1 MPGPRG
7 LARRSA
13 EARCAGPRGVVA
25 HQRRK
30 GVRPR
35 RIDRDAGQ
43 RNGAGEGPQIPRNH
57 ANCAWRDGISEREAA
72 PIIKVGPSLF
82 RSGCRLRLNSQ
93 KVGSF
98 EKGDRGARILK
109 IQTLLQGNPRGL
121 TTGEI
126 ARRTGVNPRT
136 TYRDVRALEAMN
148 VPIYEH
154 QGRILIDPNYFIA
167 PVKFTLREAMAL
179 LMGVRLMHRHTD
191 EADPDVA
198 DAFTKLAAVMPAPV
212 AEYVHATVRQMA
224 ERAPNPLYS
233 RVLQTIALSWA
244 GQRTVRIWYP
254 STDHQA
260 KPRVI
265 EPYFLEPSLIG
276 HSSYVVARDR
286 GLGEMRTFKL
296 VRITRAEPMSD
307 TYQIPASFDINEYL
321 AGAWG
326 IFHSGEPVEVRL
338 RFYPPAAARV
348 KESIWHPSQRLDD
361 GPKGAVD
368 MTVTVTGTVEIT
380 PWILGW
386 GDAVEIL
393 APRELREKIA
403 AAGAKMAQRN
413 SAVAEPLTKRRLG
426 VASRKRDTVS
436 PP

>member
-1 MPGPRG
+1 M
-7 LARRSA
+7 
-13 EARCAGPRGVVA
+13 
-25 HQRRK
+25 
-30 GVRPR
+30 
-35 RIDRDAGQ
+35 
-43 RNGAGEGPQIPRNH
+43 
-57 ANCAWRDGISEREAA
+57 
-72 PIIKVGPSLF
+72 
-82 RSGCRLRLNSQ
+82 
-93 KVGSF
+93 GSF

-148 VPIYEH
+148 VPIYEDR
-154 QGRILIDPNYFIA
+154 GRILIDPNYFIA

-179 LMGVRLMHRHTD
+179 LMGVRLMHRHAD
-191 EADPDVA
+191 EADPDMA

-224 ERAPNPLYS
+224 ERPPNPAYS
-233 RVLQTIALSWA
+233 RILQTIALSWA
-244 GQRTVRIWYP
+244 GQKAVRIWYP
-254 STDHQA
+254 SADHEV

-276 HSSYVVARDR
+276 HGSYVVARDR

-296 VRITRAEPMSD
+296 ERITRAEQSSD
-307 TYQIPASFDINEYL
+307 TYQIPGDFDISRYL

-348 KESIWHPSQRLDD
+348 KESIWHPSQRISEDK
-361 GPKGAVD
+361 KGAVNL
-368 MTVTVTGTVEIT
+368 TVTVAGTVEIT

-386 GDAVEIL
+386 GDAVEVV
-393 APRELREKIA
+393 APRELRDKIA
-403 AAGAKMAQRN
+403 AAGLKMSSRN
-413 SAVAEPLTKRRLG
+413 SGLPNGKSVTKGKKPAL
-426 VASRKRDTVS
+426 APS
-436 PP
+436 

>member
-1 MPGPRG
+1 M
-7 LARRSA
+7 
-13 EARCAGPRGVVA
+13 
-25 HQRRK
+25 
-30 GVRPR
+30 
-35 RIDRDAGQ
+35 
-43 RNGAGEGPQIPRNH
+43 
-57 ANCAWRDGISEREAA
+57 
-72 PIIKVGPSLF
+72 
-82 RSGCRLRLNSQ
+82 
-93 KVGSF
+93 GSF

-148 VPIYEH
+148 VPIYEDR
-154 QGRILIDPNYFIA
+154 GRIVIDPNYFIA

-179 LMGVRLMHRHTD
+179 LMGVRLMSRHAD

-212 AEYVHATVRQMA
+212 AEYVHATVRQIA
-224 ERAPNPLYS
+224 ARPPNPTYS
-233 RVLQTIALSWA
+233 RILQTIALSWA
-244 GQRTVRIWYP
+244 GQKAVRIWYP
-254 STDHQA
+254 SADHEV

-276 HSSYVVARDR
+276 HSTYVVARDR
-286 GLGEMRTFKL
+286 GRGEMRTFKL
-296 VRITRAEPMSD
+296 ERISRAEQTSE
-307 TYQIPASFDINEYL
+307 TYQIPSDFDINRYL

-348 KESIWHPSQRLDD
+348 KESIWHPSQRLTEDR
-361 GPKGAVD
+361 KGVVTL
-368 MTVTVTGTVEIT
+368 TVTVAGTVEIT

-386 GDAVEIL
+386 GDVVEVL
-393 APRELREKIA
+393 APQELREKIGA
-403 AAGAKMAQRN
+403 TGLKMGERNRLHQPVVKNGGLRGDPRRLAAGG
-413 SAVAEPLTKRRLG
+413 TRRPRL
-426 VASRKRDTVS
+426 
-436 PP
+436 

>member
-1 MPGPRG
+1 
-7 LARRSA
+7 
-13 EARCAGPRGVVA
+13 
-25 HQRRK
+25 
-30 GVRPR
+30 
-35 RIDRDAGQ
+35 
-43 RNGAGEGPQIPRNH
+43 
-57 ANCAWRDGISEREAA
+57 
-72 PIIKVGPSLF
+72 
-82 RSGCRLRLNSQ
+82 
-93 KVGSF
+93 VGSF

-167 PVKFTLREAMAL
+167 PVKFALREAMAL

-265 EPYFLEPSLIG
+265 EPYFL
-276 HSSYVVARDR
+276 VARDR

>member
-1 MPGPRG
+1 M
-7 LARRSA
+7 
-13 EARCAGPRGVVA
+13 
-25 HQRRK
+25 
-30 GVRPR
+30 
-35 RIDRDAGQ
+35 
-43 RNGAGEGPQIPRNH
+43 
-57 ANCAWRDGISEREAA
+57 
-72 PIIKVGPSLF
+72 
-82 RSGCRLRLNSQ
+82 
-93 KVGSF
+93 GSF

-136 TYRDVRALEAMN
+136 TYRDIRALEAMN
-148 VPIYEH
+148 VPVYED
-154 QGRILIDPNYFIA
+154 GNRILIDPNHFVA
-167 PVKFTLREAMAL
+167 PVKFTLREAMAV

-198 DAFTKLAAVMPAPV
+198 DAFTKLAAVLPVPV

-224 ERAPNPLYS
+224 ERPPNPVYS

-244 GQRTVRIWYP
+244 GHKAVRIWYP
-254 STDHQA
+254 SADHEA
-260 KPRVI
+260 RPRVI

-286 GLGEMRTFKL
+286 GVGEMRTFKL
-296 VRITRAEPMSD
+296 ERITRAEQLTD
-307 TYQIPASFDINEYL
+307 TYEIPRSFDINKYL

-338 RFYPPAAARV
+338 RFYAPAAARV
-348 KESIWHPSQRLDD
+348 KESTWHPSQRLGD
-361 GPKGAVD
+361 GPRGSVD

-386 GDAVEIL
+386 GEAVEVL
-393 APRELREKIA
+393 APPELRKKIA
-403 AAGAKMAQRN
+403 VAGAKLAERN
-413 SAVAEPLTKRRLG
+413 RPSGKGKKVPPRARSRALG
-426 VASRKRDTVS
+426 R
-436 PP
+436 